1 MINWLDSNHALTL
14 RTEVKKFKWM
24 KINKTLQGCSN
35 DFESEEDQS
44 PKTILGT
51 ILSWKSGGAI
61 LLLLQ
66 YGQKSEGPD
75 DLLVDYNPALGLYAH
90 SKPVIQGLKNKWTHE
105 CCNRSYREDGNR
117 GR

>member
-1 MINWLDSNHALTL
+1 MILKV
-14 RTEVKKFKWM
+14 RR
-24 KINKTLQGCSN
+24 INLLKPFWEPFCP
-35 DFESEEDQS
+35 EKVE
-44 PKTILGT
+44 
-51 ILSWKSGGAI
+51 GAI

-75 DLLVDYNPALGLYAH
+75 DLLVDYDPALGLYAH

-105 CCNRSYREDGNR
+105 CCNGSYREDGIR